1 MSILSTIVE
10 SIGNSAA
17 HEGAIYLLRNVP
29 GLPPIVQ
36 TVHILSVA
44 AVMASMVFIA
54 LRSLNLAFRTQDLLE
69 MRQRLL
75 PWTLWA
81 LPLLFVSGG
90 MFVLARPR
98 RFILD
103 PVMSWK
109 MLFMLTAL
117 LFSYFMLRQIKRTV
131 AGDSWMPSL
140 SLKLLATGALTFW
153 ILTVL
158 AGRWVYYSEYIF
170 ARA

>member
-1 MSILSTIVE
+1 MLTTIAQ

-36 TVHILSVA
+36 TIHILSVA

-54 LRSLNLAFRTQDLLE
+54 LRSLNLAFGKQDLLE
-69 MRQRLL
+69 MRQRLV

-81 LPLLFVSGG
+81 LPLLVVSGG

-98 RFILD
+98 RFVLD

-109 MLFMLTAL
+109 MLFMLAAL
-117 LFSYFMLRQIKRTV
+117 LFSFFMLREIKQSNGHAMAR
-131 AGDSWMPSL
+131 PL
-140 SLKLLATGALTFW
+140 SLKLLATGTLAFW

-158 AGRWVYYSEYIF
+158 AGRWIYYSEYIF

>member
-1 MSILSTIVE
+1 MSIVSTIAE
-10 SIGNSAA
+10 SIGNSAV
-17 HEGAIYLLRNVP
+17 HQGVVYLLRNVP

-36 TVHILSVA
+36 TIHILSVA
-44 AVMASMVFIA
+44 AVMASMVVIA
-54 LRSLNLAFRTQDLLE
+54 MRSLNLAFRQQDLGE
-69 MRQRLL
+69 MRQRLI

-81 LPLLFVSGG
+81 LPLLVISGG

-103 PVMSWK
+103 PVMGWK
-109 MLFMLTAL
+109 MLFMLAAL
-117 LFSYFMLRQIKRTV
+117 LLSFFMLRYIKNGI
-131 AGDSWMPSL
+131 AGRGAAQSL
-140 SLKLLATGALTFW
+140 NLKLLATGTLTFW

-158 AGRWVYYSEYIF
+158 AGRWIYYSEYIF

>member
-1 MSILSTIVE
+1 MLSTIAQ

-69 MRQRLL
+69 MRQRLI

-81 LPLLFVSGG
+81 LPLLVVSGG

-98 RFILD
+98 RFVLD

-117 LFSYFMLRQIKRTV
+117 VFSFFMLRQIKRG
-131 AGDSWMPSL
+131 AGDSLARPF
-140 SLKLLATGALTFW
+140 SLKLLATGSLTFW
-153 ILTVL
+153 VLTVL
-158 AGRWVYYSEYIF
+158 SGRWIYYSEYIF